1 MQNKIRLALCSNSIR
16 LCLKNAQ
23 VQKEVDQFPCDEKCL
38 GIDSD
43 KIHSL
48 YPELSLHQA
57 ILIDCYI
64 VQRSLGIQAMKEAMN
79 ELSKC

>member
-1 MQNKIRLALCSNSIR
+1 MTDLKRMLKIA
-16 LCLKNAQ
+16 
-23 VQKEVDQFPCDEKCL
+23 KEVEQFPCDEKCL

-64 VQRSLGIQAMKEAMN
+64 VQRSLGIRKLKEAIN
-79 ELSKC
+79 EFSKLGHVAKK